1 MTTFCIKYRSPGSVS
16 VGRSPSPTLIK
27 EVLQHP
33 QIEDVVNVKRVRLEV
48 AKQRREQVKEERKR
62 FFEELKGFQESKKSE

>member
-62 FFEELKGFQESKKSE
+62 FLKS

>member
-62 FFEELKGFQESKKSE
+62 FFEELKGFQ